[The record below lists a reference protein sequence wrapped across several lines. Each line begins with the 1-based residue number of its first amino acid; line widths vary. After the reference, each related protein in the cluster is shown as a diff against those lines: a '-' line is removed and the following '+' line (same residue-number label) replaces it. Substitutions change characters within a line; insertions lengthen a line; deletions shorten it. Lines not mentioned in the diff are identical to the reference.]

1 MNLEDDEYEDSD
13 SGDEELEQEVEELY
27 KLVQRHLALLKGED
41 VKIDEKAPD
50 LDDKDIEV
58 DDAEQ
63 RRLEREREEREK
75 EEMTQ
80 KWLDQQN
87 KNFLKDQ

>member
-1 MNLEDDEYEDSD
+1 
-13 SGDEELEQEVEELY
+13 
-27 KLVQRHLALLKGED
+27 
-41 VKIDEKAPD
+41 

-87 KNFLKDQ
+87 KNFLKDQQDSQERAEYEF